1 MNRLGEVGQKGK
13 IEFNVT
19 FHSQKITHIL
29 FNRNESAKLMIT
41 QLFLIRWKVLKH
53 KYTERPQNTEHFW
66 CLLLGYC
73 IIFNKPSFLMPPT
86 NLQFLFPNAKCLPMV
101 LDFCPLTKTNAIPFF
116 FIFYD
121 GIWWHAFIS
130 RAGSN
135 TFIQG

>member
-1 MNRLGEVGQKGK
+1 
-13 IEFNVT
+13 
-19 FHSQKITHIL
+19 
-29 FNRNESAKLMIT
+29 MIT
-41 QLFLIRWKVLKH
+41 QLFLIRRKVLKH

-121 GIWWHAFIS
+121 GTLSLVELDLTLSSRDNLPMRSIMYIWSDSYCIFL
-130 RAGSN
+130 RY
-135 TFIQG
+135 